1 MITKEK
7 TTEVREMTVYA
18 LACFAECGGVSGPDT
33 SESAGAR
40 FLDRVRDALLEG
52 MEHRENCQDTSA
64 HDDFVWEIADGAVP
78 IYTHERWLAF
88 VDLAAY
94 QEDIS
99 DLCADTSDLTVAAGV
114 ALYMIAERLCHA
126 LIAEMGTS

>member
-1 MITKEK
+1 MDTTNK
-7 TTEVREMTVYA
+7 TTEVQQMTVYA
-18 LACFAECGGVSGPDT
+18 LACHAECGGISGPDT

-40 FLDRVRDALLEG
+40 FLTRVRDALLEAL
-52 MEHRENCQDTSA
+52 EHAEHCEDSGA
-64 HDDFVWEIADGAVP
+64 HDDLVWEVSDSAVP

-99 DLCADTSDLTVAAGV
+99 DLCTDTSDLTTAAGV

-126 LIAEMGTS
+126 LIAEISGR